1 MKVKTHLLAFEE
13 DMIRMVEIPDE
24 VGVRGASEDDIL
36 NETFAY
42 GQNDF
47 QPQQMPSLSVG
58 DVIELNGEY
67 HLIMS
72 VGFKKIAQ
80 SEFESYKAIP
90 MRDRS
95 MSVYKMEDAI

>member
-13 DMIRMVEIPDE
+13 DMIRMVEISDKTK
-24 VGVRGASEDDIL
+24 AFDIL
-36 NETFAY
+36 DATFKY

-47 QPQQMPSLSVG
+47 QSQQMPSLSVG
-58 DVIELNGEY
+58 DVIELKGEY
-67 HLIMS
+67 HLIMPA
-72 VGFKKIAQ
+72 GFRKITP

-95 MSVYKMEDAI
+95 MSAYKMEDAI

>member
-13 DMIRMVEIPDE
+13 DKIRMVEIPDDT
-24 VGVRGASEDDIL
+24 GVFEDHIL
-36 NETFAY
+36 DATFKY

-47 QPQQMPSLSVG
+47 QPQPMPSLSVG
-58 DVIELNGEY
+58 DVIELKGEY
-67 HLIMS
+67 HLVMP
-72 VGFKKIAQ
+72 VGFRKITP

-95 MSVYKMEDAI
+95 MNVYKMEDAI